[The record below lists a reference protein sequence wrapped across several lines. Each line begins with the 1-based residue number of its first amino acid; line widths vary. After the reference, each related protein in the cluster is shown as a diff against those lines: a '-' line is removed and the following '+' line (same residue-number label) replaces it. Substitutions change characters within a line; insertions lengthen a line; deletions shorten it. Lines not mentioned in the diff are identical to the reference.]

1 MKIFNKDNLDILS
14 TSPGNYIFKNK
25 ANKSEFG
32 KFSSIIHILA
42 SLVILIFYLNS
53 YFNFKEMTIIYSK
66 KNKLPKKGNDEYK
79 CYNESNKNY
88 IIWLYTL
95 GQEVEIKK
103 FFYYELNGTN
113 INNIKE
119 AEYENG
125 KILEINFTSSGDFDI
140 NIYNSSNYDNILSKV
155 LIMHLIYTTSSIND
169 DEPYIPL
176 KENDIFQSE
185 TFFVD
190 LKKYSEYLLNKNYIV
205 YRDGRRLKKFFSYLF
220 FWTHYETT
228 YIDFYYNNYNSIIID
243 DNKNELITCVTN
255 KYNIEIFKD
264 EDLIVDYY
272 QRKYESFFNTLSKWC
287 GMFSIM
293 KILFSSL
300 VNEFSFTYNN
310 YELIKYIDKKNEM
323 NKTIILS
330 KDNNDNN
337 NNSINK
343 MKTIDLNKIDNKTKY
358 FNKIKTKDIIK
369 YTFFGCCYK
378 KSKTHKFI
386 NDCNNYVTQ
395 HISIEEIFYNM
406 LCLENI
412 IEEYKF
418 KDNNHLKKYEE
429 MKNKIESYENE
440 MTLIDKNKDN
450 INQNL
455 NSNLIDKSSTEIH
468 MNEINKSSIND

>member
-1 MKIFNKDNLDILS
+1 MKIFNKDNLDFFS

-32 KFSSIIHILA
+32 KFSSIFHLLA
-42 SLVILIFYLNS
+42 SLVILIYYL
-53 YFNFKEMTIIYSK
+53 YIYITGKEMTIIYSK

-79 CYNESNKNY
+79 YYNESNKNY
-88 IIWLYTL
+88 KIYLETFNEDEILNDFLDFTLEGENINIIGIYGNKNQFIIEFTSPDVFYF
-95 GQEVEIKK
+95 GIKK
-103 FFYYELNGTN
+103 INDSISSNFLFFGFLHS
-113 INNIKE
+113 
-119 AEYENG
+119 
-125 KILEINFTSSGDFDI
+125 TSS
-140 NIYNSSNYDNILSKV
+140 
-155 LIMHLIYTTSSIND
+155 MND
-169 DEPYIPL
+169 EDKKEL
-176 KENDIFQSE
+176 KENDFKKSE
-185 TFFVD
+185 SFLIN
-190 LKKYSEYLLNKNYIV
+190 LKKLNKYAFKKNYIV
-205 YRDGRRLKKFFSYLF
+205 YRDGYLVKTLKNFLF
-220 FWTHYETT
+220 FWKQSETT
-228 YIDFYYNNYNSIIID
+228 YIDFYYNNYVSYSFDIENIDYTDNYIAEITNDNSA
-243 DNKNELITCVTN
+243 T
-255 KYNIEIFKD
+255 IEG
-264 EDLIVDYY
+264 EDIIVDYY
-272 QRKYESFFNTLSKWC
+272 ERKYVSLFNFLTRWC
-287 GMFSIM
+287 GIFSIM

-310 YELIKYIDKKNEM
+310 YELIKYINKKNEM

-330 KDNNDNN
+330 KDNNNNN

-429 MKNKIESYENE
+429 MKNKIETYENE
-440 MTLIDKNKDN
+440 MDLLDKSKDN
-450 INQNL
+450 INPNL
-455 NSNLIDKSSTEIH
+455 NSNLIDKSSNSISL
-468 MNEINKSSIND
+468 NNISSIND